1 MGPRHASARSP
12 GEPRQVVKA
21 GRPSPGE
28 CTARPSTGNDRSTVL
43 DPFQAVRSG
52 SAVAYLIITGS
63 IAGSAVFP
71 VLPSET
77 MIFTAGGAAGADV
90 LQLPLV
96 VVAGSVGSLVG
107 DVLGF
112 ALGRLLGQRALERFT
127 RSERGRRSVRWARRT
142 LVRRGGPLVAVG
154 RFIPGGQTAVS
165 LTAGSLG
172 FPLVR
177 YMVFAAIGA
186 VVWGVYGTLVGALGA
201 GAAQSGQWVGLVIA
215 VALVLAVAGAAQVVR
230 RRQRR
235 GDDNPIE
242 DDSGSRRP
250 DT

>member
-1 MGPRHASARSP
+1 M
-12 GEPRQVVKA
+12 
-21 GRPSPGE
+21 
-28 CTARPSTGNDRSTVL
+28 L
-43 DPFQAVRSG
+43 DPFKAVRSG
-52 SAVAYLIITGS
+52 SALAYVIITGS

-77 MIFTAGGAAGADV
+77 MIFTAGAAAGAGA
-90 LQLPLV
+90 LQVPLV
-96 VVAGSVGSLVG
+96 MVAGAFGSLLG
-107 DVLGF
+107 DVLGY
-112 ALGRLLGQRALERFT
+112 AIGRLLGERALERFA
-127 RSERGRRSVRWARRT
+127 RGERGRRSVGWAQRT

-172 FPLVR
+172 FPLAR
-177 YMVFAAIGA
+177 YAVFASIGA

-201 GAAQSGQWVGLVIA
+201 GALQSGQWVGLAIA

-235 GDDNPIE
+235 HDDDEAGDDP
-242 DDSGSRRP
+242 
-250 DT
+250 